1 MATVIKVNYCKKCGQ
16 LERVAST
23 MDWVRDQIV
32 VQVWCPCSA
41 QDMRVTKLGRYD
53 MYELDVEVKQE
64 AAGDDDSDSGDVP
77 AGGEAGGASDA

>member
-23 MDWVRDQIV
+23 LDWVHDQMV

-41 QDMRVTKLGRYD
+41 QDMRVTKLGGCD

-64 AAGDDDSDSGDVP
+64 AAGDDGDDPGYVL
-77 AGGEAGGASDA
+77 AQHEQEAEGL

>member
-23 MDWVRDQIV
+23 LDLRHDQMV
-32 VQVWCPCSA
+32 VQVWCPCCER
-41 QDMRVTKLGRYD
+41 DMRVTKLGRYD

>member
-23 MDWVRDQIV
+23 LDLRHDQMV
-32 VQVWCPCSA
+32 VQVWCPCCER
-41 QDMRVTKLGRYD
+41 DMRVTKLGRYD

-64 AAGDDDSDSGDVP
+64 AASDDGDDPGYVL
-77 AGGEAGGASDA
+77 AQHEQETEGL